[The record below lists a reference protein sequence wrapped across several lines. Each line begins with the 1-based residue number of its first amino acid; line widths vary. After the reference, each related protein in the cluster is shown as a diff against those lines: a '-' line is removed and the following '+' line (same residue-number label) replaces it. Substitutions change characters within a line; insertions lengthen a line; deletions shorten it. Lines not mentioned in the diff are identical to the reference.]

1 MDFYNTIE
9 QTLVNGDVPSRY
21 GVNYSMKT
29 DEEYKDKKYKA
40 DYMNLQVKLVD
51 HLKYLS
57 IKLKSLNLPDRP

>member
-21 GVNYSMKT
+21 GVTNILKT

-40 DYMNLQVKLVD
+40 DYMNL
-51 HLKYLS
+51 
-57 IKLKSLNLPDRP
+57 